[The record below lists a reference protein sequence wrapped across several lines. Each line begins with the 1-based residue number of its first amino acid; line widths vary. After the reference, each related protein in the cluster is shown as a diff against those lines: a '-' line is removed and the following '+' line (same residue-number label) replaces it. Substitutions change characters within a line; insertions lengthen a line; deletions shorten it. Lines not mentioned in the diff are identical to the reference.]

1 LKGSYTIEAAV
12 IMSICCFMMAG
23 MIMHMYQICDEVT
36 GKMVLHKTL
45 EEMRHLQPE
54 ERKQKADIFRDFN
67 IQLMEGADY
76 MKGRAEA
83 KRFDGR
89 WRAEIEVK
97 IFQPEGFL
105 RKVEAARKLEERNG
119 NTL

>member
-12 IMSICCFMMAG
+12 IMSVCCFMMAG
-23 MIMHMYQICDEVT
+23 MIQHTYQIYDEVT

-45 EEMRHLQPE
+45 EELRHLYPE
-54 ERKQKADIFRDFN
+54 ERKQKAGVFRDFN
-67 IQLMEGADY
+67 IQLMEESDY
-76 MKGRAEA
+76 VKGKAEA
-83 KRFDGR
+83 KRFNGR

-97 IFQPEGFL
+97 IFQPEEFL
-105 RKVEAARKLEERNG
+105 RKVEVVRKLEERNG

>member
-1 LKGSYTIEAAV
+1 
-12 IMSICCFMMAG
+12 
-23 MIMHMYQICDEVT
+23 
-36 GKMVLHKTL
+36 
-45 EEMRHLQPE
+45 
-54 ERKQKADIFRDFN
+54 
-67 IQLMEGADY
+67 

>member
-1 LKGSYTIEAAV
+1 MKGSYTIEAAV
-12 IMSICCFMMAG
+12 IMSICCF
-23 MIMHMYQICDEVT
+23 MHMYQICDEVT